1 MIGKYLSFLCAIRGE
16 QIRFGSVFTQK
27 TNQNQILKNLKIQ
40 TGPEPEPV
48 QTDRFRF
55 GSVRFFYQ
63 KNRKTCIIFLGLLGF
78 FGLFN
83 GLSDGFSD
91 GLVINVNII

>member
-1 MIGKYLSFLCAIRGE
+1 MCLDNTLRARGE

-27 TNQNQILKNLKIQ
+27 TNQNQILKKLKIQ

-55 GSVRFFYQ
+55 GSVRFFI
-63 KNRKTCIIFLGLLGF
+63 RKTGKPVLLFFWAFWAFLGFLLGF
-78 FGLFN
+78 LMGFLMGL
-83 GLSDGFSD
+83 
-91 GLVINVNII
+91 

>member
-1 MIGKYLSFLCAIRGE
+1 VLQYPLFSPVTAAARGE
-16 QIRFGSVFTQK
+16 HIRFGSVFTQK

-63 KNRKTCIIFLGLLGF
+63 KNRKTCIIVFLGL
-78 FGLFN
+78 FGLFRA
-83 GLSDGFSD
+83 F
-91 GLVINVNII
+91 

>member
-1 MIGKYLSFLCAIRGE
+1 MAGEECVPTRGRTCRIEIRGE

-40 TGPEPEPV
+40 TGPQPEPV

-55 GSVRFFYQ
+55 GSVFLSEKPENLYYCFF
-63 KNRKTCIIFLGLLGF
+63 GP
-78 FGLFN
+78 FGLFRV
-83 GLSDGFSD
+83 F
-91 GLVINVNII
+91 

>member
-1 MIGKYLSFLCAIRGE
+1 L
-16 QIRFGSVFTQK
+16 
-27 TNQNQILKNLKIQ
+27 
-40 TGPEPEPV
+40 
-48 QTDRFRF
+48 D
-55 GSVRFFYQ
+55 
-63 KNRKTCIIFLGLLGF
+63 F

>member
-1 MIGKYLSFLCAIRGE
+1 MVVGRGE

-48 QTDRFRF
+48 QTDLFRF

-63 KNRKTCIIFLGLLGF
+63 KNRKTCIIVFLGL
-78 FGLFN
+78 FGLFWA
-83 GLSDGFSD
+83 F
-91 GLVINVNII
+91 

>member
-1 MIGKYLSFLCAIRGE
+1 VASVTAGEARGE

-63 KNRKTCIIFLGLLGF
+63 KNRKTCIIVFLGLLGF
-78 FGLFN
+78 FGFFN

>member
-1 MIGKYLSFLCAIRGE
+1 MAGEECVPTRGRTCRIEIRGE

-63 KNRKTCIIFLGLLGF
+63 KNRKTCIIV
-78 FGLFN
+78 FN